1 MARGGSYT
9 SAGEWGFPKVSPDFF
24 GARGK
29 RGIQVGAVRREPDP
43 GLGGFSHTAGAL
55 DASHLQESHWFPKA
69 APLAWKNGDL
79 RELGTNS
86 GSVGYFKGIP
96 ATHTILANPLRAAP
110 AKSRLKKEMQSLV
123 WSTRGGLCHLHCTKS
138 RALVAASGFPPDP
151 LQFLPQTL
159 PAHRFWVRWVTSVTK
174 GRRSADPTK
183 GAGEQHPCGNPPQLR
198 GGESRARGGTTQ
210 KSPWW

>member
-1 MARGGSYT
+1 MGAAGGVGQGGSYT

-29 RGIQVGAVRREPDP
+29 RGILVGAVRREPDP

-86 GSVGYFKGIP
+86 GSVGYFKRNSSH
-96 ATHTILANPLRAAP
+96 THNP
-110 AKSRLKKEMQSLV
+110 
-123 WSTRGGLCHLHCTKS
+123 G
-138 RALVAASGFPPDP
+138 
-151 LQFLPQTL
+151 
-159 PAHRFWVRWVTSVTK
+159 
-174 GRRSADPTK
+174 
-183 GAGEQHPCGNPPQLR
+183 
-198 GGESRARGGTTQ
+198 
-210 KSPWW
+210 KSPQGSSSKIQAQEGDAEPGLEHQGMALPPALH